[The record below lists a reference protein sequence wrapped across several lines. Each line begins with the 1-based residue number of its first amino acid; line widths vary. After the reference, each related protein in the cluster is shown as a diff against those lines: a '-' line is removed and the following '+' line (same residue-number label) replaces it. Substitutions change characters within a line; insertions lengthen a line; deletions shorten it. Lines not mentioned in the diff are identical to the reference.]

1 MSKLTCLRECEHPDG
16 FVFRFVN
23 MPSGLEFA
31 AYDIFSVF
39 FPQYKN
45 FREFSE
51 CIAFGEY
58 QERCVYVDGKSTRL
72 TTLRAT
78 TIHRLL
84 KSSPV
89 QFAREFMA
97 WVRKSAI
104 KPNFIK

>member
-1 MSKLTCLRECEHPDG
+1 MSKLLYLRECSHPDG

-23 MPSGLEFA
+23 MPSGLEVA

-45 FREFSE
+45 FREFSD

-58 QERCVYVDGKSTRL
+58 QERCVYVEGKSTL
-72 TTLRAT
+72 LITLPAT

-84 KSSPV
+84 KSSHSQV
-89 QFAREFMA
+89 ARGFMA
-97 WVRKSAI
+97 WVRKSVL
-104 KPNFIK
+104 KPKF

>member
-1 MSKLTCLRECEHPDG
+1 MSKLLYLRECKHPDG

-23 MPSGLEFA
+23 MPSGLEVA
-31 AYDIFSVF
+31 AYDIFSAF

-45 FREFSE
+45 FREFSD

-58 QERCVYVDGKSTRL
+58 QERSVYVDGKFTKL

-84 KSSPV
+84 KSSHSHV
-89 QFAREFMA
+89 ARGFMA
-97 WVRKSAI
+97 WVRKSII
-104 KPNFIK
+104 KPNFSK